1 MGNHLHVL
9 SGEPAKLVEIA
20 EGIEECSTPRVAT
33 ACGVSGLS
41 EPKRFAS
48 LELVPELTVK
58 REGFVSPPEPLLRE
72 SGVGC
77 SLMAHRRATYRS
89 CAVVVV
95 REAIDARSGC
105 GEQIAGFQ
113 HF

>member
-20 EGIEECSTPRVAT
+20 EGIEECSAPRVST

-41 EPKRFAS
+41 EPKRFAG

-58 REGFVSPPEPLLRE
+58 REGFVSPPEPLLRTA
-72 SGVGC
+72 SRTFRR
-77 SLMAHRRATYRS
+77 SLRAFQRCTIGSVHRPSRRAAS
-89 CAVVVV
+89 
-95 REAIDARSGC
+95 
-105 GEQIAGFQ
+105 
-113 HF
+113 